1 MGIRFFCPSC
11 DDRMNVKSFL
21 AGKRGICPKCEA
33 KFDIPMASDPR
44 AEQKKKKSGK
54 LKLPTAAVASVANST
69 QDADDAADAANDIA
83 GELFIPTLPAPQ
95 LAPQMESEVGAIPSN
110 GDGAHDSTASHATTE
125 DPSKVWY
132 VSPRTGGE
140 FGPADG
146 SLMKRWLVEGRVAS
160 DSLVWR
166 EGWGDWKSAGLVF
179 ADLSTGSPPVT
190 TESPSPSAPIKS
202 RRRSNHAKEK
212 KPTKNDTAK
221 PIADVSQN
229 NGKSRAAISAAR
241 GRGKWTAIVVAL
253 SILAVALLVVLIK
266 ILPTAL

>member
-95 LAPQMESEVGAIPSN
+95 LAPQMESEVN
-110 GDGAHDSTASHATTE
+110 GISRDN
-125 DPSKVWY
+125 
-132 VSPRTGGE
+132 R
-140 FGPADG
+140 GPFQ
-146 SLMKRWLVEGRVAS
+146 SMVR
-160 DSLVWR
+160 
-166 EGWGDWKSAGLVF
+166 
-179 ADLSTGSPPVT
+179 SPPNGRRVWARRWIVDET
-190 TESPSPSAPIKS
+190 LACRRPSCQRLVGLE
-202 RRRSNHAKEK
+202 RRM
-212 KPTKNDTAK
+212 
-221 PIADVSQN
+221 
-229 NGKSRAAISAAR
+229 G
-241 GRGKWTAIVVAL
+241 
-253 SILAVALLVVLIK
+253 
-266 ILPTAL
+266 